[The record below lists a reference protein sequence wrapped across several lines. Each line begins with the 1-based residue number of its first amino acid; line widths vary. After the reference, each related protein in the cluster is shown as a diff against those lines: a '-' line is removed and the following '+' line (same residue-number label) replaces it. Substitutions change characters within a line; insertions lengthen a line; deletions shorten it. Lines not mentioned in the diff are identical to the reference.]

1 MLNPC
6 DVGSAA
12 DIWLLAAVYAA
23 AILVLARAIGF
34 GMSSDDD
41 LDDDEDRL

>member
-12 DIWLLAAVYAA
+12 DILALAAVYLT
-23 AILVLARAIGF
+23 AILVLARVIGF